1 VVQKRGQF
9 ARHFVIGPDARRI
22 LLVQALRAFAYGL
35 GSVLIGVT
43 LADLGLS
50 GAQVGIVLGSLLAGM
65 ALVSLVLGRYGERIG
80 RRRWYV
86 GLLAVM
92 GFAGTVFALTGSVW
106 LFVLAALTGTM
117 STEVVESGPFTS
129 LEQAMLPS
137 AAEGHDP
144 TRLFGTYNTIAT
156 LAGSLGALAAICTR
170 AVDVEAQRFLLA
182 YPVAAVAAIFVA
194 VGLTAHVEA
203 RRVEPAAPRR
213 PLEKSRG
220 IVARLSGLFALD
232 SFGGGFVTQA
242 FLAYWFTEKWGTS
255 TATLGVVFFA
265 IGFLQAGS
273 FQVATR
279 LAGRVGLL
287 NTMVFTHLPS
297 NLLLALIPFAPSQA
311 AAIALVFARFALSQ
325 MDVPTRQAYVVAVV
339 PADERVAAAAYTNT
353 ARYVVRPIG
362 PLLSGPLLS
371 VAVGAPFVIAG
382 AVKCVY
388 DIGLYATFRHVEE
401 PRPDRPEPPAER

>member
-1 VVQKRGQF
+1 VST
-9 ARHFVIGPDARRI
+9 DAWRI

-50 GAQVGIVLGSLLAGM
+50 GVQVGLVIAALIAGS
-65 ALVSLVLGRYGERIG
+65 ALVSLVLGRWGEHIG

-86 GLLAVM
+86 GLLVVM
-92 GFAGTVFALTGSVW
+92 GIAGTVFALTGSVW
-106 LFVLAALTGTM
+106 LLVLAALTGTV
-117 STEVVESGPFTS
+117 STEVVESGQFTS
-129 LEQAMLPS
+129 LEQAMLPG

-156 LAGSLGALAAICTR
+156 LAGSLGALAAIGTR
-170 AVDVEAQRFLLA
+170 AVDVEAQRFLLV
-182 YPVAAVAAIFVA
+182 YPVAAAAAVVVAI
-194 VGLTAHVEA
+194 GLSAQVET
-203 RRVEPAAPRR
+203 RRAPEIPRR
-213 PLEKSRG
+213 PLERSRG

-265 IGFLQAGS
+265 IGLLQAGS

-279 LAGRVGLL
+279 LAGRIGLL

-297 NLLLALIPFAPSQA
+297 NLLLALIPFAPSQR

-339 PADERVAAAAYTNT
+339 SEDERVAAAAYTNT

-362 PLLSGPLLS
+362 PLLSGPLLT
-371 VAVGAPFVIAG
+371 VALGAPFVIAG
-382 AVKCVY
+382 AVKSVY
-388 DIGLYATFRHVEE
+388 DIGLYALFRHVEL
-401 PRPDRPEPPAER
+401 DPEPDEPE